1 MLSRPTSWS
10 FFGRRFKDLRARLRG
25 DLDQMTDEALRR
37 DNGGGT
43 GNLSNV
49 PLHMADLGTDN
60 YDQEF
65 TLGLIENEQGT
76 LELVNEAL
84 GRMEKGTYG
93 LCAEC
98 AEPISK
104 PRLQAI
110 PYAQALHSLCT
121 EAGGW
126 RMKDEGRVGLA
137 RWLLFWSIAL
147 GGTAFDLVTKSIIFS
162 RVGPPASPADTDH
175 PQDPRAAHQREY
187 RRTLGLRRR
196 PAGQQPDLRRAF
208 GRRRGRRSSITCSF
222 WGQPPAGC

>member
-1 MLSRPTSWS
+1 MASA
-10 FFGRRFKDLRARLRG
+10 FKADELVPFRQTLQNLRARLRG

-84 GRMEKGTYG
+84 ARVENGTYG

-98 AEPISK
+98 AEPISR

-110 PYAQALHSLCT
+110 PYARHCIRCARKL
-121 EAGGW
+121 
-126 RMKDEGRVGLA
+126 EGN
-137 RWLLFWSIAL
+137 
-147 GGTAFDLVTKSIIFS
+147 
-162 RVGPPASPADTDH
+162 
-175 PQDPRAAHQREY
+175 E
-187 RRTLGLRRR
+187 
-196 PAGQQPDLRRAF
+196 
-208 GRRRGRRSSITCSF
+208 
-222 WGQPPAGC
+222 